1 MEYLL
6 AADSCFN
13 FHDEGPVQEIPE
25 WVKQDELLDAYH
37 QRMAWING
45 VINKVAT
52 PRAIRIIAVPA
63 ENLIQS
69 EDVSDIDSPFLE

>member
-1 MEYLL
+1 
-6 AADSCFN
+6 
-13 FHDEGPVQEIPE
+13 
-25 WVKQDELLDAYH
+25 
-37 QRMAWING
+37 MAWING